1 MKTNSEYRAQA
12 RQALEGR
19 WNEAVVVSLVLFAVI
34 GLASGLSVASNYMSG
49 FMSSFSNICGSLIS
63 FLVATPLGVGF
74 SAMFLMF
81 LRGAGELTIDA
92 MLEPVRNNYRNIF
105 ITMLLMS
112 FFVGAVSVATFFL
125 LCIPGIILSYC
136 YVMAPFLLKDYP
148 ELEWREVLRTS
159 REMMNGHKW
168 DFFCLQL
175 SFIGWIL
182 AAIFTCGIGFLWLL
196 PYMTAAE
203 AAFYND
209 LKAETITEVADDQV
223 QEAEVVE

>member
-1 MKTNSEYRAQA
+1 MKENFEYRAQA

-19 WNEAVVVSLVLFAVI
+19 WNEAVAVSLVLFVVI
-34 GLASGLSVASNYMSG
+34 GLASGLSVTSELTSG
-49 FMSSFSNICGSLIS
+49 FMSSFSYISGTLIS
-63 FLVATPLGVGF
+63 LLVATPLSVGF

-81 LRGAGELTIDA
+81 LRGAGELTIEA
-92 MLEPVRNNYRNIF
+92 MLEPVRTNYRNIF

-112 FFVGAVSVATFFL
+112 FIVAVVTAATFFL
-125 LCIPGIILSYC
+125 LCIPGIILGLAYSM
-136 YVMAPFLLKDYP
+136 VPFLLKDYP
-148 ELEWREVLRTS
+148 ELEWRDLLRTS
-159 REMMNGHKW
+159 REMMKGHKW

-182 AAIFTCGIGFLWLL
+182 AAIATCGIGFLWLL

-203 AAFYND
+203 AAFYED

>member
-1 MKTNSEYRAQA
+1 MKTNFEYRAQA

-19 WNEAVVVSLVLFAVI
+19 WNEAVAVSLVLFVVI
-34 GLASGLSVASNYMSG
+34 GLASGLSVASDHMSG
-49 FMSSFSNICGSLIS
+49 FMSSFSSICGSLIS
-63 FLVATPLGVGF
+63 LLVATPLSVGF
-74 SAMFLMF
+74 SAMILMF
-81 LRGAGELTIDA
+81 LRGTGELTIEA
-92 MLEPVRNNYRNIF
+92 MLEPVRTNYRNILV
-105 ITMLLMS
+105 TMIIMS
-112 FFVGAVSVATFFL
+112 ALVSLATVFTL
-125 LCIPGIILSYC
+125 GILGIYLALCYAM
-136 YVMAPFLLKDYP
+136 VPFLLKEYP
-148 ELEWREVLRTS
+148 ELEWRDVLRTS

-175 SFIGWIL
+175 SFIGWII
-182 AAIFTCGIGFLWLL
+182 ACIFTLGIGVLWLM

>member
-19 WNEAVVVSLVLFAVI
+19 WNEAAIVSLVLFVVI
-34 GLASGLSVASNYMSG
+34 GLASGLSVASSHMSG
-49 FMSSFSNICGSLIS
+49 FISSFSSICGSLIS
-63 FLVATPLGVGF
+63 LLVVNPLSVGF
-74 SAMFLMF
+74 SAMILMF

-92 MLEPVRNNYRNIF
+92 MLEPARTNYRNIF
-105 ITMLLMS
+105 VTMLIMG
-112 FFVGAVSVATFFL
+112 VIVAVACIGTFFL
-125 LCIPGIILSYC
+125 LCIPGLILGIAYAMVP
-136 YVMAPFLLKDYP
+136 YLLKDYP

-175 SFIGWIL
+175 SFVGWALLAIL
-182 AAIFTCGIGFLWLL
+182 TCGIGFLWLQ